1 MHIKMKNLLFFTH
14 SLSGGGA
21 EKTVRNLSNYI
32 NKHSTE
38 YKSYVCVVYDDKVF
52 HNKVENLI
60 VLKNKSNPDDSKL
73 KKAINVIKQIN
84 EVRAIKKRL
93 SIDICISFLP
103 GADIINV
110 LSSAGERKIVS
121 VRNKES
127 LFTHSLFKKIYV
139 KTSYLLCNKIVAVSE
154 VVRQDVI
161 DFFGIK
167 PEKVVTIHNAIDESD
182 TVSDEILSEIEQFM
196 AEHRVIINVGRLAPE
211 KGQEQLIKAFAEVNK
226 QFPDTRLLILGEGEL
241 RSNLEHL
248 IKELELDN
256 NVLLPGRVNNTS
268 VYLDKAEIFILSSIV
283 EGMPNVLL
291 EAMQHGLP
299 CISTECGAREILAPN
314 TDALYVT
321 SEINEEEY
329 GILVP
334 GYKQKDGINE
344 DRVVDLLSEA
354 MSLLLSD
361 SAMRKHYSSI
371 GKKHMEQ
378 YSMNSIYEKWCECF
392 LDI

>member
-1 MHIKMKNLLFFTH
+1 MRNILFFTH
-14 SLSGGGA
+14 SLNGGGA

-32 NKHSTE
+32 NKNRTE
-38 YKSYVCVVYDDKVF
+38 YKSYVCVVYDDEIF
-52 HNKVENLI
+52 HDKVENLI
-60 VLKNKSNPDDSKL
+60 VLKTKSNPKDNKL

-84 EVRAIKKRL
+84 EIRAIKKRL
-93 SIDICISFLP
+93 SIDVCISFLP

-110 LSSAGERKIVS
+110 LSGTGERKIVS
-121 VRNKES
+121 VRSKES
-127 LFTHSLFKKIYV
+127 LFTHSIFKKIYV
-139 KTSYLLCNKIVAVSE
+139 KASYLLCDKIVAVSE

-167 PEKVVTIHNAIDESD
+167 SEKVVTIHNAIDESGND
-182 TVSDEILSEIEQFM
+182 SYEILPEIEQFM
-196 AEHRVIINVGRLAPE
+196 DGHRVIINVGRLSPE
-211 KGQEQLIKAFAEVNK
+211 KGQEHLIKAFAEINK
-226 QFPDTRLLILGEGEL
+226 QFPDTRLLILGEGEY
-241 RSNLEHL
+241 RRKLEKQV
-248 IKELELDN
+248 IELGLNDA
-256 NVLLPGRVNNTS
+256 VLMPGKVQNPKA
-268 VYLDKAEIFILSSIV
+268 YLKKSDIFVLSSVV

-291 EAMQHGLP
+291 EALQCGLP

-314 TDALYVT
+314 TDALYVA

-378 YSMNSIYEKWCECF
+378 YSMNSIYEKWRECF